1 LTPSSLSSP
10 LHAHPLGDSAV
21 AIVFG
26 AERSAE
32 LLHRI
37 HSAAR
42 ALEAARIPHVE
53 DVVPAYLALTVFYDS
68 LRISYREISA
78 TLLAACGR
86 AADGAKTPTPRTH
99 RIPVRYDGPDLDFI
113 ASSTGLSVDE
123 VVTRHLGRS
132 YTVDLLGFVPG
143 FGYLGELDP
152 ALHLPRREQPRPRVT
167 AGSVAIAAAQT
178 AIYPLDTPGGWHII
192 GSTSTVMFDPARSPP
207 ALLAPGDIVQFERV
221 P

>member
-1 LTPSSLSSP
+1 MTNSSELSP
-10 LHAHPLGDSAV
+10 LRAHPLGDSAV

-26 AERSAE
+26 TERSAP

-42 ALEAARIPHVE
+42 ALESARIPHVE

-68 LRISYREISA
+68 LRTSYSEMSA
-78 TLLAACGR
+78 ALLVACER
-86 AADGAKTPTPRTH
+86 ASDFDKAPTPRAH

-123 VVTRHLGRS
+123 VVARHSGRS

-152 ALHLPRREQPRPRVT
+152 ALHLPRREQPRPRVA

-178 AIYPLDTPGGWHII
+178 AVYPLDTPGGWHII
-192 GSTSTVMFDPARSPP
+192 GSTSTVMFDPARNPP
-207 ALLAPGDIVQFERV
+207 ALLAPGDTVQFERV